1 METIVIEVE
10 SSERSKEIK
19 SALKALNVKFITSE
33 GVEESKE
40 IAESVAQGYKEMLDV
55 KSGKLKAKNARDII
69 D

>member
-40 IAESVAQGYKEMLDV
+40 IAESVAQGYKEMIDV

>member
-10 SSERSKEIK
+10 NSERSKEIK

-33 GVEESKE
+33 GVEDSKE
-40 IAESVAQGYKEMLDV
+40 IAESVVQGYKEMLDV

-69 D
+69 N

>member
-19 SALKALNVKFITSE
+19 TALKALNIKFFASD
-33 GVEESKE
+33 GGEESKI

-55 KSGKLKAKNARDII
+55 KAGKLNAKDARDLI